1 MGWSLW
7 GGRGGGS
14 PGGTA
19 ALVSQWGRTGSPL
32 QHRGKG
38 QGSLAAQGPRGR
50 PLQCGALPPGLEPEV
65 QKLIAKHKQEVKKL
79 KCLHEAELLQ
89 ADTRA
94 AQRFG
99 RQLEQLREH
108 LEREKEALG
117 QQERERA
124 QQRCVSPAEAR
135 AELGCARTPREGTA
149 DAAGTEAG
157 ARAGNPG
164 AGTRS

>member
-1 MGWSLW
+1 MGENWE
-7 GGRGGGS
+7 S
-14 PGGTA
+14 PA
-19 ALVSQWGRTGSPL
+19 AP
-32 QHRGKG
+32 G
-38 QGSLAAQGPRGR
+38 QGSGVPGCPGPRGR

-99 RQLEQLREH
+99 HQLEQLREH

-124 QQRCVSPAEAR
+124 QQRCVSPPEAR
-135 AELGCARTPREGTA
+135 AELGCARTLREGTT

-164 AGTRS
+164 AGTRR